1 VHLKEL
7 ALDVVVGTFTVVV
20 GAAFGGVVDAGVVVV
35 VVTTMV
41 VDAGVVVIV
50 VAVVVVWLVVDAG
63 VVVVVVTR
71 AAFLVL
77 GSLDGD
83 VSAQAASPTRATS
96 ASPIATRR
104 ILFS

>member
-1 VHLKEL
+1 MLMTH
-7 ALDVVVGTFTVVV
+7 
-20 GAAFGGVVDAGVVVV
+20 GVVVV
-35 VVTTMV
+35 ARMV
-41 VDAGVVVIV
+41 VDAGVG
-50 VAVVVVWLVVDAG
+50 VVVVARMVVDAG
-63 VVVVVVTR
+63 DGVVVVAR

-83 VSAQAASPTRATS
+83 VSVQAASPTRATS

>member
-1 VHLKEL
+1 
-7 ALDVVVGTFTVVV
+7 
-20 GAAFGGVVDAGVVVV
+20 
-35 VVTTMV
+35 MV
-41 VDAGVVVIV
+41 VDAGVGVIV